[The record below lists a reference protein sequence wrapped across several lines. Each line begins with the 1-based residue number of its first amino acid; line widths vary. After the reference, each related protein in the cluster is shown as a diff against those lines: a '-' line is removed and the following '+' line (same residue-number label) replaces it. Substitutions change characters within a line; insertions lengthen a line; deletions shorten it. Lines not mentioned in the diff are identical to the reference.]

1 MSNYS
6 FEVSFTEYKIS
17 HLNMLSISNLCL
29 LSTLTE
35 AFAMINECDPSI
47 ASWTEEGDKFV
58 VKNKDVFAASV
69 IPQYYDHNN
78 YSSFTR

>member
-1 MSNYS
+1 MIRFSPLS
-6 FEVSFTEYKIS
+6 FV
-17 HLNMLSISNLCL
+17 L
-29 LSTLTE
+29 LLAE